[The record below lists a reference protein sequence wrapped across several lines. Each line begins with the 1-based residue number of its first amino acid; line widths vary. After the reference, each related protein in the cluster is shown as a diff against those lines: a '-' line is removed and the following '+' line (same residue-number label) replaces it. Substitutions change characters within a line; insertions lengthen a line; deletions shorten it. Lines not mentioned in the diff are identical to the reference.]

1 MMTNDGEDTM
11 TIDRFQVGDD
21 SDGHTYWRDAD
32 PHIRRFLDGHTYWRD
47 ADGEWMGAPTHR
59 DGTHD
64 ISEAGFVRDFNISAA
79 DRESLEA
86 WLANREGDA

>member
-1 MMTNDGEDTM
+1 M
-11 TIDRFQVGDD
+11 TINRF
-21 SDGHTYWRDAD
+21 S
-32 PHIRRFLDGHTYWRD
+32 DGHTYWRD

-86 WLANREGDA
+86 WLANRKEVTT